1 MGCKENTQR
10 KELFCGKCGKGGFYL
25 PKRVMEHKRDVHGFV

>member
-1 MGCKENTQR
+1 MGCRENTDSKGIVR
-10 KELFCGKCGKGGFYL
+10 GKCEKGGFYL